1 MGNCVGRGDGGYC
14 VLPHNCQKLIAR
26 YGHQLA
32 RGLLECQNSS
42 KLLVFHKRN
51 VAGAP
56 SKSVTTYCSSTSTSN
71 GVLVEPPP
79 PPCWPG
85 YSNSDLQQVNETKI
99 LEIDSNCA
107 EVVVVNNKNVNKK
120 GLSMTHAENQIKAS
134 DMGKVHRTPG
144 DSGKFGNSASVR
156 PRIRSGDLAVCVD
169 ELREILGAWSLEQLQ
184 QSVSDL
190 NIYIVTWN
198 MNGKA
203 PLDNLAN
210 LVDATGVSH
219 DFYVI
224 GLQETPTFDVE
235 SAIADALGGNYCLVA
250 AAVMMSLQLFVFA
263 KRSLQQYISGARVD
277 KVGVR
282 GFSSVMGCQKG
293 AAAVMLQF
301 KGVSFLF
308 ITSHFSA
315 HESNFDTRNA
325 QYVRICQSV
334 FARSSSGCSCV
345 QPLAVTDE
353 LDCKMPG
360 VASNLVEESDVVVWL
375 GDLNYRV
382 ELPRSS
388 VHFLINHKLQELW
401 ANDQLSRAVQSGQVF
416 RDFEEGP
423 LLFPPT
429 YKYDI
434 GTDNYDTS
442 SKERVP
448 SWTDRILY
456 KVSSIKAEL
465 RCYDAISSVKTSD
478 HRPVKALLGLKNLKE
493 SQL

>member
-1 MGNCVGRGDGGYC
+1 MGNCVGRGDGGCC
-14 VLPHNCQKLIAR
+14 VLPHDCQKLIAR

-42 KLLVFHKRN
+42 NLLVFHKRN

-56 SKSVTTYCSSTSTSN
+56 SKSVTTYCSSKSASN
-71 GVLVEPPP
+71 GVLVEPPPP

-107 EVVVVNNKNVNKK
+107 EVVMVNNKNVNKK
-120 GLSMTHAENQIKAS
+120 GLSMTHADNQIKAS
-134 DMGKVHRTPG
+134 DMGKVHRIPG
-144 DSGKFGNSASVR
+144 DGGKFGNSASVR

-169 ELREILGAWSLEQLQ
+169 ELREILGAWSKEQLQ

-190 NIYIVTWN
+190 SIYIVTWN

-235 SAIADALGGNYCLVA
+235 SAIADALGANYCLVA

-282 GFSSVMGCQKG
+282 GFSSVMGCQK
-293 AAAVMLQF
+293 
-301 KGVSFLF
+301 
-308 ITSHFSA
+308 A

-325 QYVRICQSV
+325 QYLRICQSV
-334 FARSSSGCSCV
+334 FARSSAGCSCV

>member
-1 MGNCVGRGDGGYC
+1 MGNCVGRAGSGGSGC
-14 VLPHNCQKLIAR
+14 VLPHERQKWVAK
-26 YGHQLA
+26 YGQQLA
-32 RGLLECQNSS
+32 RGLLDCENSN
-42 KLLVFHKRN
+42 LLLFHKRN
-51 VAGAP
+51 VATSTAL
-56 SKSVTTYCSSTSTSN
+56 YCSNNVYMN
-71 GVLVEPPP
+71 GVVEPSWPP
-79 PPCWPG
+79 FPK
-85 YSNSDLQQVNETKI
+85 DHHLKEIETVI
-99 LEIDSNCA
+99 LNEIDPNF
-107 EVVVVNNKNVNKK
+107 VTVVNNNDDKK
-120 GLSMTHAENQIKAS
+120 DLSIMAADNLNNDRGSDDMVQEQIPEAEGNWGSSEIR
-134 DMGKVHRTPG
+134 HRI
-144 DSGKFGNSASVR
+144 N
-156 PRIRSGDLAVCVD
+156 SGDLALCVN
-169 ELREILGAWSLEQLQ
+169 ELREILGAWSNEYCQ
-184 QSVSDL
+184 QFVNDL
-190 NIYIVTWN
+190 DIYVVTWN

-210 LVDATGVSH
+210 LVDVTTHGGRH

-235 SAIADALGGNYCLVA
+235 SGIADTLGAEYCLVA

-263 KRSLQQYISGARVD
+263 KRSLQQYISGAKVD

-293 AAAVMLQF
+293 AAAVTLQF

-325 QYVRICQSV
+325 QYLRICQSV
-334 FARSSSGCSCV
+334 FAKSTSGCSSCV
-345 QPLAVTDE
+345 QPSTITDE

-360 VASNLVEESDVVVWL
+360 VTSNLVEESDVVVWL

-401 ANDQLSRAVQSGQVF
+401 SNDQLSRAVQSGQVF

-423 LLFPPT
+423 LMFPPT
-429 YKYDI
+429 YKYDV

-465 RCYDAISSVKTSD
+465 RFYDVISSVKTSD
-478 HRPVKALLGLKNLKE
+478 HRPVKALLALKNLKE
-493 SQL
+493 SQI